1 MMAAPYLHRD
11 AADRNDKTGDETVK
25 TETETMTI
33 TTTAAGHDGYN
44 NGESDDNDDGNIGD
58 GSGGRGDDVGAALA
72 NKNDKTTG
80 E

>member
-11 AADRNDKTGDETVK
+11 TADKNDKKGDETMK

-44 NGESDDNDDGNIGD
+44 SEESDDSDDGNIGD
-58 GSGGRGDDVGAALA
+58 ESGGRGDDVGAALA
-72 NKNDKTTG
+72 W
-80 E
+80 